1 MKKFLKI
8 TLVIISIMLVLV
20 AFCGCKGTKGEVKVI
35 VFGND
40 GYEFDSYLIDTTGK
54 DIVHLVDALEYLK
67 NDSEISFT
75 YDGTGGYINSVNG
88 YVPVSGA
95 TSGEFWAIYTDC
107 SIEGL
112 DYFDISWGTCDFN
125 NNTFGSA
132 SKGISELPLT
142 KGATYI
148 IKLSTW

>member
-1 MKKFLKI
+1 MKKFLKF

-20 AFCGCKGTKGEVKVI
+20 AFCGCEGTKGEVKI
-35 VFGND
+35 VVFAPNGED
-40 GYEFDSYLIDTTGK
+40 FDSFVVDTTGT
-54 DIVHLVDALEYLK
+54 DMNYLVDALDK
-67 NDSEISFT
+67 IDGNDTIEFS
-75 YDGTGGYINSVNG
+75 YQAPGGYINSVNG

-107 SIEGL
+107 SIDGL
-112 DYFDISWGTCDFN
+112 DYFDISWDTCDFN